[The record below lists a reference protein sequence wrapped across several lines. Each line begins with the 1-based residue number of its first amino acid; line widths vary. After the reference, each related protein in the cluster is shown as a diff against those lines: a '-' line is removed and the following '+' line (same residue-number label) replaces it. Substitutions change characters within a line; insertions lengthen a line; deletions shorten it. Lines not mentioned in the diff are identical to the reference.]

1 MSKTLQKKDTKISP
15 KWSNIGPRT
24 PPKRGP
30 KSCKTGPG
38 NPPKSDLEP
47 RALPDPSGTPFW
59 GGFWCPGPPPG
70 APGDPQIVDLGAILE
85 AQIVAFGAFPGS
97 NFDPKSIARR
107 KIHSCRKIS
116 AFPGIDGSTTKSRT
130 PFKPVSF
137 WPAHHSAAVISAW
150 HALGVQ
156 NGGSSQYTA

>member
-15 KWSNIGPRT
+15 KWPNMGPRT

-97 NFDPKSIARR
+97 NFHPKSVQHRAYKQVKITLQSATNHIRR
-107 KIHSCRKIS
+107 QQSNLQKWFEPRRGLSTL
-116 AFPGIDGSTTKSRT
+116 AQGSR
-130 PFKPVSF
+130 F
-137 WPAHHSAAVISAW
+137 
-150 HALGVQ
+150 L
-156 NGGSSQYTA
+156 